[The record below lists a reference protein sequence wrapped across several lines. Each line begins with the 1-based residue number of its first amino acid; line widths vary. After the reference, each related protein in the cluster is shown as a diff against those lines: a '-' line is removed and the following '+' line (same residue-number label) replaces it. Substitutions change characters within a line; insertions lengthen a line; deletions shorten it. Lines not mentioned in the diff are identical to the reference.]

1 MGLLDFL
8 NKAKDSA
15 MAAKDKAVQYVKDNI
30 QMREEASEEAKAWKS
45 FDPKMLKAIL
55 NDDVSRAVDLYVK
68 QTGASPEKARV
79 LVNKISNSVKEEYPA
94 ILHEEACKAD
104 MQAIKDVWPFGSKV
118 FNMYSFS
125 KNSKKQGAV
134 VFSGQLQSNGNGEY
148 QLTAKSLSSKIRSY
162 SWNAIFKNNKLYLK
176 DESGNVTVA
185 DSFVIDLNDNL
196 NLVFNPKDERYKRM
210 ASIVNP
216 INHIKTLNLYRKSDL
231 KKFEDGELDKET
243 LATIADKFTFKFKN
257 DEILLVEEN
266 IGEFFKDEF
275 FKFSKKNKLPYIL
288 QQETYEYIHNYGV
301 RYAPIDEDFQRQWR
315 QFYQIV
321 HPKEGNNM
329 TRESWNF
336 EILGEAGMI
345 YTGLQNLIE
354 QGALPYKLDS
364 VVWNNKGI
372 LYSFRIDDTFF
383 DYFFGITD
391 ERPLINRI
399 AGTMDEYTER
409 MLTLTEE
416 IQKECQKMIHINL
429 RSIGF
434 TLLFDS
440 EKNVLFDGLG
450 HTFGGF
456 FDDVE
461 FYSSSNKKKITFD
474 IFANHI
480 NSSEPTEEKI
490 SEPTEE
496 KNVGSSDESTD
507 SQWEESSIFELL
519 MKREYFA
526 AIKRYSQM
534 YKVDIGEAGVR
545 MANYLIKHPD
555 RFPNDSRHRL
565 SEEPEIN
572 EPIVRIHSFVKYRNC
587 ETNEVFTDQLV
598 SSDEFEIGKR
608 VFTLK
613 SPLGKAFLGKPKG
626 AVLKVVGNFGEI
638 TDYEILDVL

>member
-1 MGLLDFL
+1 
-8 NKAKDSA
+8 
-15 MAAKDKAVQYVKDNI
+15 
-30 QMREEASEEAKAWKS
+30 
-45 FDPKMLKAIL
+45 
-55 NDDVSRAVDLYVK
+55 
-68 QTGASPEKARV
+68 
-79 LVNKISNSVKEEYPA
+79 
-94 ILHEEACKAD
+94 
-104 MQAIKDVWPFGSKV
+104 
-118 FNMYSFS
+118 
-125 KNSKKQGAV
+125 
-134 VFSGQLQSNGNGEY
+134 
-148 QLTAKSLSSKIRSY
+148 
-162 SWNAIFKNNKLYLK
+162 
-176 DESGNVTVA
+176 
-185 DSFVIDLNDNL
+185 
-196 NLVFNPKDERYKRM
+196 
-210 ASIVNP
+210 
-216 INHIKTLNLYRKSDL
+216 
-231 KKFEDGELDKET
+231 
-243 LATIADKFTFKFKN
+243 
-257 DEILLVEEN
+257 
-266 IGEFFKDEF
+266 
-275 FKFSKKNKLPYIL
+275 
-288 QQETYEYIHNYGV
+288 
-301 RYAPIDEDFQRQWR
+301 
-315 QFYQIV
+315 
-321 HPKEGNNM
+321 M

-345 YTGLQNLIE
+345 FTGLQNLIE

-372 LYSFRIDDTFF
+372 LYGFRIDDTFF

-598 SSDEFEIGKR
+598 PSDEFEIGKR

-613 SPLGKAFLGKPKG
+613 SPFGKAFLGKPKG